1 MDRVGIES
9 IRRLRDACDA
19 IVQASNAEDEQAM
32 EAALG
37 KFLLTLMQLDALK

>member
-1 MDRVGIES
+1 MDKNGIEA

-19 IVQASNAEDEQAM
+19 IVQVSDTEDEQAM

-37 KFLLTLMQLDALK
+37 KFLLTLMQLNAMK